1 LRYQP
6 KIYNGSIQ
14 LTILGKILMLDEMKL
29 LHRARALDQDALAEV
44 HNKYY
49 DSIYRYIVFRVN
61 DAPTAEDLTSE
72 VFLRLLNALRDKS
85 APQNT
90 LRGWLYGVASRVL
103 KEHYRKKRRDSFTL
117 LHDDIPSSEQRV
129 DHQVDIILQNETLQ
143 AVMQGL
149 TEDQQNVLALRF
161 GFGMPIQ
168 EVADTMGKSEGS
180 IKMLQARAITA
191 ISQRM
196 ILQGALA

>member
-1 LRYQP
+1 MQSF
-6 KIYNGSIQ
+6 KF
-14 LTILGKILMLDEMKL
+14 TILGNVLMHDEMKL
-29 LHRARALDQDALAEV
+29 LHRARSLDQDALAEV
-44 HNKYY
+44 HNQYY
-49 DSIYRYIVFRVN
+49 DSIYRYIAFRVN
-61 DAPTAEDLTSE
+61 DAQTAEDLTSE

-103 KEHYRKKRRDSFTL
+103 KEHYRRKKRDSFTL
-117 LHDDIPSSEQRV
+117 LHEDIPDNEQNL
-129 DHQVDIILQNETLQ
+129 DHQVDTILQNENLQ
-143 AVMQGL
+143 AVMNGL

-180 IKMLQARAITA
+180 VKMLQARAIAA
-191 ISQRM
+191 ISQRFM
-196 ILQGALA
+196 LQGVLA

>member
-1 LRYQP
+1 MY
-6 KIYNGSIQ
+6 
-14 LTILGKILMLDEMKL
+14 DEMKL
-29 LHRARALDQDALAEV
+29 LHRARILDQEALAEV
-44 HNKYY
+44 HNRYY
-49 DSIYRYIVFRVN
+49 DSIYRYIAFRVN
-61 DAPTAEDLTSE
+61 DTPTAEDLTSE
-72 VFLRLLNALRDKS
+72 VFLRLLNALRDKT

-103 KEHYRKKRRDSFTL
+103 KEHYRKKKRDSFTL
-117 LHDDIPSSEQRV
+117 LHDDIPATEQGV
-129 DHQVDIILQNETLQ
+129 DHEVDAILQNENLQ

-180 IKMLQARAITA
+180 IKMLQARAIAA
-191 ISQRM
+191 ISQR
-196 ILQGALA
+196 IVLHGALFQGALA